1 MSEDK
6 CIHTSVLSI
15 TGNIMT
21 WEGEAIQLSNI
32 TSISRLSLPLVSF
45 PRWILLMLAAGI
57 VVLENYRTI
66 AFVCFVL
73 AGVILLRW
81 YLRNRR
87 IKKAEELRILTNAG
101 VTFSFFFSDKMF
113 LRKVVRVL
121 SAVIAEGGM
130 EGKSVKIHLNNCTIS
145 GNAKVLNDMVV

>member
-1 MSEDK
+1 
-6 CIHTSVLSI
+6 
-15 TGNIMT
+15 
-21 WEGEAIQLSNI
+21 
-32 TSISRLSLPLVSF
+32 
-45 PRWILLMLAAGI
+45 MLAGI
-57 VVLENYRTI
+57 
-66 AFVCFVL
+66 
-73 AGVILLRW
+73 ILLRW

-101 VTFSFFFSDKMF
+101 VTFSFFFSDKRF

-121 SAVIAEGGM
+121 SAIIAEGGM